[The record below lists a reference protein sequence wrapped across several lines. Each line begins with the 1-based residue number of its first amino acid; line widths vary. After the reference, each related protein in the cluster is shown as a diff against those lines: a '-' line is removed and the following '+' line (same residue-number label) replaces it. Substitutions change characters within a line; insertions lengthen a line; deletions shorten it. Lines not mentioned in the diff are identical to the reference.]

1 MSTRFSLGVERARA
15 DAGRDGRT
23 RLARP
28 NSQART
34 GTGKICL
41 PFSSDQE
48 EQDWQPY
55 PVDAQSAER
64 DDDTLNTKH
73 YCLHIISFYALYE

>member
-1 MSTRFSLGVERARA
+1 MAYGGINKWRPPRKSGGIPQVSTRFSLGVENEQA

-34 GTGKICL
+34 GTGKY
-41 PFSSDQE
+41 SS
-48 EQDWQPY
+48 
-55 PVDAQSAER
+55 S
-64 DDDTLNTKH
+64 L
-73 YCLHIISFYALYE
+73 LS